1 MFNTLTAG
9 RVNIMMADGDT
20 ACWLVIQLLSPEKH
34 TTHPSVLQ
42 ELVAVVFLSEEIVE
56 DVVVSL
62 TGRVPQ

>member
-1 MFNTLTAG
+1 MQCKHND
-9 RVNIMMADGDT
+9 DGDT
-20 ACWLVIQLLSPEKH
+20 AWWLVAGGWEYSYLA
-34 TTHPSVLQ
+34 HPSVLQ

>member
-1 MFNTLTAG
+1 MQCKHND
-9 RVNIMMADGDT
+9 DGDT
-20 ACWLVIQLLSPEKH
+20 ARWVVGIKLFSPDQRNTK
-34 TTHPSVLQ
+34 THPSVLQ

>member
-1 MFNTLTAG
+1 MVGGNTT
-9 RVNIMMADGDT
+9 V
-20 ACWLVIQLLSPEKH
+20 LSRPDH
-34 TTHPSVLQ
+34 HHTHPSVLQ

>member
-1 MFNTLTAG
+1 MQCKHN
-9 RVNIMMADGDT
+9 DGDT
-20 ACWLVIQLLSPEKH
+20 ASWLGIQSFSPEKGP
-34 TTHPSVLQ
+34 TYPSVLQ